1 MSKESIN
8 LSFFDINGE
17 YNEEV
22 SFDQTKNFL
31 NTESPIRIISQY
43 ITDNFLQ
50 NLHKTESADKFI
62 TNFTFSQQF
71 KNKFLITINCDIIS
85 NFSVSHQGT
94 FDSNGYIIFCNL
106 EKSSTLE
113 LLEKLINYINENC
126 SIFIKTYIVGVFI
139 DKIDQDKS
147 YEKMREFLKNL
158 DFDIEFDY
166 YEMFLG
172 EKNKLEEI
180 KKTYENA
187 QNMTDVL
194 KFLFYEIWK
203 GKIPRINKINKNKV
217 GYENSSEDKSK
228 IGCKIF

>member
-1 MSKESIN
+1 M
-8 LSFFDINGE
+8 
-17 YNEEV
+17 
-22 SFDQTKNFL
+22 
-31 NTESPIRIISQY
+31 
-43 ITDNFLQ
+43 
-50 NLHKTESADKFI
+50 
-62 TNFTFSQQF
+62 
-71 KNKFLITINCDIIS
+71 
-85 NFSVSHQGT
+85 
-94 FDSNGYIIFCNL
+94 
-106 EKSSTLE
+106 E
-113 LLEKLINYINENC
+113 LFEKLINYINENC

-217 GYENSSEDKSK
+217 GYEKSSEDKSK